1 LAEVVTELEKARA
14 WVIARFPALDQS
26 AFEVTSQPTRDYNC
40 IAWAVG
46 DDKNFWWPTR
56 HWPTKRTE
64 SRQSFLKA
72 FATKGYRPCKNA
84 DPEPGF
90 EKIALYM
97 MDGKPTHAARLLDDG
112 KWTSKL
118 GTAYD
123 ITHTLDCLNGDRYG
137 KPVLF
142 LKRKCATDED

>member
-1 LAEVVTELEKARA
+1 MVAELEKARA
-14 WVIARFPALDQS
+14 WVIARFPALDQN
-26 AFEVTSQPTRDYNC
+26 AFEVTSEPTRVYNC

-46 DDKNFWWPTR
+46 DTENFWWPNS
-56 HWPTKRTE
+56 HWPSKRTE

-72 FATKGYRPCKNA
+72 FATKGFRPCNGCEY
-84 DPEPGF
+84 EPGF

-97 MDGKPTHAARLLDDG
+97 LDGKPKHAARLLSEG

-123 ITHTLDCLNGDRYG
+123 ITHTLNCLNGDVYG
-137 KPVLF
+137 EPVLF
-142 LKRKCATDED
+142 LRRKCTQPA

>member
-26 AFEVTSQPTRDYNC
+26 AFEVTSEPTRDYNC

-46 DDKNFWWPTR
+46 DDKNFWWPTM

-72 FATKGYRPCKNA
+72 FATKGYKPCNSA

-97 MDGKPTHAARLLDDG
+97 LDGKPKHAARLLSDG

-118 GTAYD
+118 GSAYD
-123 ITHTLDCLNGDRYG
+123 ITHTLGCLNGDKYG
-137 KPVLF
+137 EPVVF
-142 LKRKCATDED
+142 LKRKSTQP